1 MLLFC
6 LKKMKMINNVCTKSL
21 HKPAVFFKLRQ
32 VFIFYIDIDNKKLYN
47 ENIQNLKIFPKGL
60 LKMNTEIYKLFLKC
74 FPQFPMTE
82 DIFCKLLNADK
93 CQIVTHSECDKLA
106 GFTAVDGNCIRLICV
121 TPEFRGNGIGHILM
135 QKSEELI
142 AQNGFKTAVL
152 GGQDSELFIGAVT
165 PEEQWKN
172 MQNEFFENEGYRAK
186 NGCLEMRMN
195 MSDFDFEGLDIPPCP
210 DNVTFG
216 YISEDRK
223 DELLTA
229 VGKVS
234 EDWVQYFTF
243 DSPIFAA
250 EIDGK
255 IASFCIVDTDAETI
269 ISTCINNVGVVG
281 CVGTVPE
288 HRCKGIGLAMAA
300 NAVQDAKQKGCDEI
314 FIHYTYLDWWYGKLG
329 FKTFLHYWF
338 GEKELKK

>member
-1 MLLFC
+1 
-6 LKKMKMINNVCTKSL
+6 
-21 HKPAVFFKLRQ
+21 
-32 VFIFYIDIDNKKLYN
+32 
-47 ENIQNLKIFPKGL
+47 
-60 LKMNTEIYKLFLKC
+60 MNTEIYKLFLEC
-74 FPQFPMTE
+74 FPQFSMTE
-82 DIFCKLLNADK
+82 TVFRKLLDIDNCK
-93 CQIVTHSECDKLA
+93 IITHSEGDKLA

-121 TPEFRGNGIGHILM
+121 APEFSGNGIGHSLM

-152 GGQDSELFIGAVT
+152 GGQDSKFFIGAVT

-172 MQNEFFENEGYRAK
+172 MQNNFFENEGYRAR
-186 NGCLEMRMN
+186 NGCLEMSMN

-223 DELLTA
+223 AELLTA
-229 VGKVS
+229 VEKVS
-234 EDWVQYFTF
+234 EEWVQYFTF

-250 EIDGK
+250 EADGK
-255 IASFCIVDTDAETI
+255 IASFCIVDIDVDTI
-269 ISTCINNVGVVG
+269 ISTDKNSVGMVG

-288 HRCKGIGLAMAA
+288 QRRKGIGLAMAA

-338 GEKELKK
+338 GEKELQK

>member
-1 MLLFC
+1 
-6 LKKMKMINNVCTKSL
+6 
-21 HKPAVFFKLRQ
+21 
-32 VFIFYIDIDNKKLYN
+32 
-47 ENIQNLKIFPKGL
+47 
-60 LKMNTEIYKLFLKC
+60 MNTEIYKLFLEC

-82 DIFCKLLNADK
+82 AVFNSLLDTDN
-93 CQIVTHSECDKLA
+93 CQIIAHREGDELA
-106 GFTAVDGNCIRLICV
+106 GFTAVNGSCIRLICV
-121 TPEFRGNGIGHILM
+121 APEFRGKGIGHTLM

-142 AQNGFKTAVL
+142 VKNGFKTAVL

-172 MQNEFFENEGYRAK
+172 MQNNFFENEGYSAR

-195 MSDFDFEGLDIPPCP
+195 MSDFDFDKINIPPCP

-216 YISEDRK
+216 YIDEDRK

-229 VGKVS
+229 VEKVS

-250 EIDGK
+250 EMEGK
-255 IASFCIVDTDAETI
+255 IAGFCIVDTNAETI
-269 ISTCINNVGVVG
+269 ISTDKNSVGTVG

-288 HRCKGIGLAMAA
+288 YHRKGIGLAMVA
-300 NAVQDAKQKGCDEI
+300 NAVQDAKLKGCDEI

-338 GEKELKK
+338 GEKELDKKC